1 MNSPRTVR
9 EEMVSVILGELDTLL
24 ARVEALPAMVES
36 AEKHIAETVAALD
49 GAGDKYRMAITA
61 FSEQAK
67 ADLNEYLD
75 RKAAQV
81 SAKTMEEQ
89 RAAIQ
94 DATLTAFRSEAFD
107 KAAGLGVVLADAARE
122 FKRSQ
127 WARLAEH
134 GFTAVLSSALT
145 GWLVFAIAKHSG

>member
-1 MNSPRTVR
+1 MNAPRTIR

-24 ARVEALPAMVES
+24 ARVEALPAMIDC
-36 AEKHIAETVAALD
+36 AEKQIADTLAALD
-49 GAGDKYRMAITA
+49 GSGDKYRMAITA

-75 RKAAQV
+75 RKAGLI

-94 DATLTAFRSEAFD
+94 EATLSAFRSEAFD
-107 KAAGLGVVLADAARE
+107 KAAGLGVVLVDATKE

-127 WARLAEH
+127 LARLAEH

-145 GWLVFAIAKHSG
+145 GWVVFLIAKHSG

>member
-1 MNSPRTVR
+1 MNAPRSIR
-9 EEMVSVILGELDTLL
+9 EALVAESLGNLDDLL
-24 ARVEALPAMVES
+24 TRVEALPAMIAN

-75 RKAAQV
+75 RKAGQV
-81 SAKTMEEQ
+81 SSKTMEEQ

-134 GFTAVLSSALT
+134 GLTAMFSSALT